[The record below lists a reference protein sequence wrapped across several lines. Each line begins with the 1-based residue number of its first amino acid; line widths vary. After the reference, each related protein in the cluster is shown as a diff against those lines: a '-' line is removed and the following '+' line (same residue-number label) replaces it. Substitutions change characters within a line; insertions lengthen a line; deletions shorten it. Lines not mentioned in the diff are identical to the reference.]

1 MGGGVIFLRFAHLA
15 CMIKTLAKFQGI
27 DMNKNSLTG
36 SLNEV
41 TKAELVAEFKSV
53 IADAEALIK
62 ATANQGGEK
71 LDQLRAQ
78 AETSLAS
85 AKIKLEDLHEDLIEK
100 GREAVKATDDYV
112 QENPWKAVGIAAG
125 IGLVI
130 GLLVSR
136 R

>member
-1 MGGGVIFLRFAHLA
+1 MFKRV
-15 CMIKTLAKFQGI
+15 
-27 DMNKNSLTG
+27 DMSKNILTD
-36 SLNEV
+36 SMNEV
-41 TKAELVAEFKSV
+41 TKAELVAEIKTV

-71 LDQLRAQ
+71 VDQLRSQ
-78 AETSLAS
+78 AEASLAS
-85 AKIKLEDLHEDLIEK
+85 AKDKIEDLHEDLIEK

-112 QENPWKAVGIAAG
+112 QENPWKAVGIAAC

-130 GLLVSR
+130 GLLVGR